1 MPERISK
8 GRQRKQLSA
17 WHLPAP
23 AAGWS
28 GMSGANP
35 RALRLAGA
43 LALACAGVLLAT
55 NGDLVPWGERVHGL
69 LPSRPWPVLPAVVSA
84 FLLAASALMPR
95 SERAPRAAALN
106 DYTAMAVGLLLLAE
120 PLVHLLVLGWDA
132 WHPSLA
138 SVESVL
144 PAAGATSDAG
154 GWSGAARLLSVTLLA
169 PVAEEA
175 FFRGGL
181 LPWLDAAWAPARWGR
196 PGAMVLSS
204 LAFAVAHGDPVLMVF
219 GLPLGLLLAHV
230 RLRSGSLSGCML
242 AHACHNSLFLF
253 VGPGLISTPWMAPV
267 LATGGAVLVSVAWLH
282 HRRPLS
288 RHRHLHA
295 VAVMLSVLSVI
306 VLSYP
311 FYRQLQDLLW
321 VRAAHRL
328 VVSWRVAND
337 VLLERLEE
345 QRRHGRLDAGR
356 RAALFARLEAE
367 PCQRLPGGNP
377 RQTLVLAVL
386 DAGRLA
392 AGTADPQA
400 YDRLL
405 DLVEARPRP
414 ALALA
419 ARALGLGHP
428 DDLVAVL
435 AIHPEVVPSWLPL
448 PQDAGACLAQLEAT
462 SGHRRR
468 MLLADLEHAFPGSVA
483 GLLLSLPA
491 GQITPLDRRHLFGN
505 YPEARMLIDRLDG
518 ERKAAWLVN
527 DGP

>member
-1 MPERISK
+1 MP
-8 GRQRKQLSA
+8 
-17 WHLPAP
+17 
-23 AAGWS
+23 
-28 GMSGANP
+28 GATP

-43 LALACAGVLLAT
+43 LALATAGVLLAS
-55 NGDLVPWGERVHGL
+55 NGDLVPWGGRVHGL
-69 LPSRPWPVLPAVVSA
+69 LPSRPWPLLPAVVSA
-84 FLLAASALMPR
+84 ILLAAAALMPR
-95 SERAPRAAALN
+95 IQRTRPHGARG

-132 WHPSLA
+132 WHPSLL

-144 PAAGATSDAG
+144 PAAGATIDAG
-154 GWSGAARLLSVTLLA
+154 GWPGAARLLSVTVLA

-175 FFRGGL
+175 FFRGRL

-196 PGAMVLSS
+196 AGAMALSS
-204 LAFAVAHGDPVLMVF
+204 LAFAVAHGDAVLVVF

-230 RLRSGSLSGCML
+230 RLRSGSLGGCML

-311 FYRQLQDLLW
+311 FYRQLQDALW

-337 VLLERLEE
+337 VLLERLDE

-356 RAALFARLEAE
+356 RAALFAQLEEE

-386 DAGRLA
+386 DAERLA
-392 AGTADPQA
+392 AGTPATQA

-414 ALALA
+414 AIAEA

-428 DDLVAVL
+428 EDLVAVL
-435 AIHPEVVPSWLPL
+435 VIHPEVVPSWLPL
-448 PQDAGACLAQLEAT
+448 PQAADACLAQLEVTA
-462 SGHRRR
+462 GHRRR
-468 MLLADLEHAFPGSVA
+468 MLLSALEHAFPGSVA
-483 GLLLSLPA
+483 GLLLRLPA
-491 GQITPLDRRHLFGN
+491 NRITPLDRRHLFGT

-518 ERKAAWLVN
+518 ERRAAWLAA
-527 DGP
+527 DAP

>member
-1 MPERISK
+1 MPERISY
-8 GRQRKQLSA
+8 GRERKQLSA
-17 WHLPAP
+17 WHLPA
-23 AAGWS
+23 ATAGWN
-28 GMSGANP
+28 GMSGAHP
-35 RALRLAGA
+35 RALRLAAA
-43 LALACAGVLLAT
+43 LALACAGVLLASPV
-55 NGDLVPWGERVHGL
+55 GLVPWGERVHAL
-69 LPSRPWPVLPAVVSA
+69 LPGRPWPLLPALVSVV
-84 FLLAASALMPR
+84 LLASAALMPHVQ
-95 SERAPRAAALN
+95 RARPQGAIT

-120 PLVHLLVLGWDA
+120 PLVHLLVLGWNA

-144 PAAGATSDAG
+144 PSAGALSDAG

-175 FFRGGL
+175 FFRGRL
-181 LPWLDAAWAPARWGR
+181 LPWLDDAWAGARWGR
-196 PGAMVLSS
+196 PGAMLLSS
-204 LAFAVAHGDPVLMVF
+204 LAFAVAHGDPVLVVF

-230 RLRSGSLSGCML
+230 RLRSGSLGACML

-267 LATGGAVLVSVAWLH
+267 LSTGGAVLVSVAWLH
-282 HRRPLS
+282 HRRPRS

-306 VLSYP
+306 VLTYP
-311 FYRQLQDLLW
+311 FYRQLQDALW

-337 VLLERLEE
+337 VLLERLDE

-356 RAALFARLEAE
+356 RAALFTTLEAE
-367 PCQRLPGGNP
+367 PCPRLPGGNP

-386 DAGRLA
+386 DAERLA
-392 AGTADPQA
+392 GRTDAAQA

-414 ALALA
+414 ALGAA

-428 DDLVAVL
+428 EDLVAVL
-435 AIHPEVVPSWLPL
+435 VIHPEVVPSWLPL
-448 PQDAGACLAQLEAT
+448 HQDADACLAQLEAT

-468 MLLADLEHAFPGSVA
+468 MLLSALEHAFPGSVA
-483 GLLLSLPA
+483 GLLLRLPA
-491 GQITPLDRRHLFGN
+491 GQITPLDRRHLFGS
-505 YPEARMLIDRLDG
+505 YPEARDLIDRLDA
-518 ERKAAWLVN
+518 ERKAAWLAP
-527 DGP
+527 GEP

>member
-1 MPERISK
+1 
-8 GRQRKQLSA
+8 
-17 WHLPAP
+17 
-23 AAGWS
+23 
-28 GMSGANP
+28 MSGAD
-35 RALRLAGA
+35 RRFLRLAGA
-43 LALACAGVLLAT
+43 LALASAGVLLASP
-55 NGDLVPWGERVHGL
+55 GELVPWGGLVHGL
-69 LPSRPWPVLPAVVSA
+69 LPSRPWPLLPAVVSA
-84 FLLAASALMPR
+84 ILLLSAALMPR
-95 SERAPRAAALN
+95 APRTASDGAPI

-120 PLVHLLVLGWDA
+120 PLVHLLVLGWNA
-132 WHPSLA
+132 AHPSRW

-144 PAAGATSDAG
+144 PAAGAMNDAG
-154 GWSGAARLLSVTLLA
+154 GWAGAARLLSVTLLA

-181 LPWLDAAWAPARWGR
+181 LPWLDGAWAGARWGR
-196 PGAMVLSS
+196 AGAMLVSS
-204 LAFAVAHGDPVLMVF
+204 LAFAAAHGDPVLVVF

-230 RLRSGSLSGCML
+230 RLRSGALSGCML

-253 VGPGLISTPWMAPV
+253 VGPGLISTPWIAPV

-311 FYRQLQDLLW
+311 LYRQLQDLLW

-337 VLLERLEE
+337 ALLERLDE
-345 QRRHGRLDAGR
+345 QRRHGRLDAAR
-356 RAALFARLEAE
+356 RAALFDRLAAE
-367 PCQRLPGGNP
+367 PCPPLPGGNP
-377 RQTLVLAVL
+377 RQTLVLAEL
-386 DAGRLA
+386 DPARLA
-392 AGTADPQA
+392 ASSDATQA

-414 ALALA
+414 ALAAA

-428 DDLVAVL
+428 EDLVAVL
-435 AIHPEVVPSWLPL
+435 VIHPEMVPSWLPL
-448 PQDAGACLAQLEAT
+448 GEDADACLAQLEAT

-468 MLLADLEHAFPGSVA
+468 MLLAALEHAFPGSVA
-483 GLLLSLPA
+483 GLLLRLPA
-491 GQITPLDRRHLFGN
+491 ALITPLDRRHLFAT
-505 YPEARMLIDRLDG
+505 YPEARMLIAGLDA
-518 ERKAAWLVN
+518 ERQAAWLIA
-527 DGP
+527 GEP